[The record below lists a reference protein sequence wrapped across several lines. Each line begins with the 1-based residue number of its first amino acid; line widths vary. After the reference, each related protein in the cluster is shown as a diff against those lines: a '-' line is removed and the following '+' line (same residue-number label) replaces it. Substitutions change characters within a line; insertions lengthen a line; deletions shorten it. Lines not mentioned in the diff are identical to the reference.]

1 MKYMRLIALVLALL
15 ICLPAC
21 SRESEA
27 PPAPVT
33 RLPILMYHHLAEEG
47 PYNTMTVSP
56 DSFRKD
62 MEWLRD
68 NGFTALLPSDLVR
81 IAEGTLQMPER
92 PVMISFD
99 DGYNSNYD
107 LAFPILQ
114 ETGMRATIAL
124 ITCVNTNDDYVSW
137 GMSWRMIREMQDSGI
152 IEFGCHTDFLHDDQN
167 PTGLTRLEGETQE
180 AYIARISKD
189 LLYSKGKIEEH
200 TGVPC
205 IYLAY
210 PFGKS
215 DPWLVEWLQQT
226 GTFAVTT
233 TTTTDMADLAEGLIG
248 LKRIRMSMEEHP
260 YDREPIQ
267 AMLKTEVKLKQAD
280 ITLTVR
286 DQETTGDGLTAN
298 GRGVVSVRALAQAL
312 SGSDWQFD
320 IGWDSSRECMTLTR
334 GVPYSGGANSLPV
347 PKVIPKKAAPQNVP
361 VLVDGQLR
369 TLTGYKIDGSW
380 YFRPDA
386 LATLLGY
393 TVTGTGTVLQ
403 IG

>member
-1 MKYMRLIALVLALL
+1 MKYIRLWALLLALL
-15 ICLPAC
+15 LCLPGCAAQ
-21 SRESEA
+21 EE
-27 PPAPVT
+27 PPAPPST
-33 RLPILMYHHLAEEG
+33 RVPILMYHHLAEEG

-56 DSFRKD
+56 ESFRKD

-68 NGFTALLPSDLVR
+68 NGFTPLLPSDLVK
-81 IAEGTLQMPER
+81 IHAGTLQMPER

-99 DGYNSNYD
+99 DGYNSNYE
-107 LAFPILQ
+107 LAFPILK
-114 ETGMRATIAL
+114 ETGMKATIAL

-137 GMSWRMIREMQDSGI
+137 GMSWRMIREMQQSGI

-180 AYIARISKD
+180 VYTARISKD

-226 GTFAVTT
+226 GTFTVTT

-248 LKRIRMSMEEHP
+248 LKRFRMSMDEHP
-260 YDREPIQ
+260 YDREPILDLVKTVR
-267 AMLKTEVKLKQAD
+267 LKKAD
-280 ITLTVR
+280 VTLTAG
-286 DQETTGDGLTAN
+286 DKTTTVEGLTAN
-298 GRGVVSVRALAQAL
+298 GRGVISVRALALAL
-312 SGSDWQFD
+312 SGTEWQFD
-320 IGWDSSRECMTLTR
+320 IGWDDSRECMTLTR
-334 GVPYSGGANSLPV
+334 GAAYSGDAASLPSA
-347 PKVIPKKAAPQNVP
+347 KDAPKKTDPENVRIA
-361 VLVDGQLR
+361 LDGQVLP
-369 TLTGYKIDGSW
+369 LVGYKIDGSW
-380 YFRPDA
+380 FFRPDA
-386 LATLLGY
+386 LSTLLGY
-393 TVTGTGTVLQ
+393 TVTGTGTQLQ